1 MDGWIDWSAAW
12 MSEWVLSG
20 PPFRTKPLAWAG
32 LDGLTDWLADDDRV
46 IVWMDWLTGWWWLS
60 DGLTD
65 WMDWLTDDWVMDW
78 LTGRWWWLSD
88 GLTDC
93 PIWMD
98 ILVCFRRK
106 TKGVWLDGLTDW
118 LVDDWFDP
126 CVFQDKQ
133 KISKDKP
140 LIWPLCISGW
150 REDQSEP
157 ATDLTHVC
165 FRTKRRPVKTSHW
178 FDPCAFQDKEKI
190 SKDKPLFWPLC
201 LSGQREDQ

>member
-1 MDGWIDWSAAW
+1 MDWLISSMD
-12 MSEWVLSG
+12 EWVSALWSS
-20 PPFRTKPLAWAG
+20 FQDKTTSMSRTRW
-32 LDGLTDWLADDDRV
+32 
-46 IVWMDWLTGWWWLS
+46 IDWLTGWWWLS
-60 DGLTD
+60 DCLDGLTD
-65 WMDWLTDDWVMDW
+65 WLMMTEWWIDWLSY
-78 LTGRWWWLSD
+78 L
-88 GLTDC
+88 
-93 PIWMD
+93 

-150 REDQSEP
+150 REDQSEQ